1 MKKNLTNSK
10 PLMRVFLIE
19 IVGVYFIL
27 GLSGCSFLFEKQTD
41 PLLQSGYL
49 NHDIEYKKSDEK
61 DCLWVLVRLLQAV
74 EQKDREA
81 IKSMF
86 SKEAIENID
95 DIDEKIDLF
104 IETFP
109 KIWIDWVFP

>member
-1 MKKNLTNSK
+1 MDL
-10 PLMRVFLIE
+10 
-19 IVGVYFIL
+19 
-27 GLSGCSFLFEKQTD
+27 
-41 PLLQSGYL
+41 YL
-49 NHDIEYKKSDEK
+49 R
-61 DCLWVLVRLLQAV
+61 WLLQAV
-74 EQKDREA
+74 EQEDREA

-109 KIWIDWVFP
+109 KIRIDWVFP